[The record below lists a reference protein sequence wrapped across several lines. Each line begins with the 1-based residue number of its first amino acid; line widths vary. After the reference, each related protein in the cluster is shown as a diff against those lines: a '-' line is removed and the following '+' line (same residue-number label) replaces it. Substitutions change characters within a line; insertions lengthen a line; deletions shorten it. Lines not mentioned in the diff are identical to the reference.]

1 MTQENLHINSR
12 LLLFFELLRVCL
24 GYSKFDG
31 IVGGGAH
38 LELSL
43 EALALDGDLAEG
55 LPEEVLRSVSATVA
69 TIACDGQNKFLVFF
83 FICEDVTEA
92 IRQLQEVAVLDDSRL
107 EKAGLH
113 IYLLE
118 NQS

>member
-1 MTQENLHINSR
+1 MTQDNLHINSR
-12 LLLFFELLRVCL
+12 LLLFFELLRIFL

-31 IVGGGAH
+31 IVWGSAH
-38 LELSL
+38 LKLSL

-55 LPEEVLRSVSATVA
+55 LAEEVLRSISAAVA

-92 IRQLQEVAVLDDSRL
+92 IRHFQEVPVLDHSGF

-113 IYLLE
+113 INLLK
-118 NQS
+118 NHR

>member
-1 MTQENLHINSR
+1 MTQDNLHINSR
-12 LLLFFELLRVCL
+12 LLLFFELIRVFL

-31 IVGGGAH
+31 IVGGSAH

-43 EALALDGDLAEG
+43 KALALDGNLAEG
-55 LPEEVLRSVSATVA
+55 LAKEVLRPVSATVA
-69 TIACDGQNKFLVFF
+69 TVACDRQNKFLVFF

-92 IRQLQEVAVLDDSRL
+92 IRQLHEVAVLDHSRF

-118 NQS
+118 YQC